1 MTPKKATIIGARGFI
16 GSHLHSRLQDLGWD
30 CSAPKKNEINNK
42 QEDLGHLFY
51 CAGLTADFA
60 QRPFDTVEAHV
71 SLLSRIL
78 QKCKFQSLTY
88 LSSTRLY
95 DGKQED
101 VGSEEDPLTL
111 NPGTPRHLFD
121 LSKALGESLC
131 LVMGHGRARVARV
144 SCVYNDHKDLDGFLP
159 GLINQI
165 ITKKKSSI
173 TIDSSPYFSRDYV
186 QLDDVIDALILI
198 ATRGT
203 DFIYNVASG
212 ENISNE
218 LLFSTLSEIS
228 GCSIHTLSQ
237 DIPAFTPCRISI
249 SKMNKEFNWRPVPV
263 LKNLTRILKENS
275 A

>member
-1 MTPKKATIIGARGFI
+1 MTKGKATIIGARGFI
-16 GSHLHSRLQDLGWD
+16 GSHLHSRLLDLGWE
-30 CSAPKKNEINNK
+30 CSAPKKNEVNNN

-51 CAGLTADFA
+51 CAGLTADYA

-71 SLLSRIL
+71 SRLSRIL

-95 DGKQED
+95 DSQQED
-101 VGSEEDPLTL
+101 VGSEELPLTL

-131 LVMGHGRARVARV
+131 LVMGQGRARVARL
-144 SCVYNDHKDLDGFLP
+144 SCVYNNHKDLDGFLP

-165 ITKKKSSI
+165 LTKNPSEI

-218 LLFSTLSEIS
+218 LLFSTLSKIS
-228 GCSIHTLSQ
+228 GCTIHTLSK
-237 DIPAFTPCRISI
+237 DLPASTPCRICI
-249 SKMNKEFNWRPVPV
+249 SRLNKEFNWRPVPV
-263 LKNLTRILKENS
+263 LKSLTRILKEN
-275 A
+275 AA